1 MDNLQYDPAAIEGFD
16 GCSPAC
22 INAGVCQNKICFCPS
37 PFGGDYCEID
47 LGIVTRVNIL
57 VFILLLVG
65 GLIIGFLLVFV
76 LKFLWDFLFYKE
88 PKPKIEEEDAW
99 KPS

>member
-47 LGIVTRVNIL
+47 LGVVTRVN
-57 VFILLLVG
+57 FI
-65 GLIIGFLLVFV
+65 
-76 LKFLWDFLFYKE
+76 
-88 PKPKIEEEDAW
+88 
-99 KPS
+99 